1 MNRLTY
7 IIDLIDTEVAA
18 KLAYKDVSANGIVR
32 REPKAGQTIIYK
44 YKGEAIVFNDVPGI
58 STYHRVID
66 VSEVRN
72 LDSGYGSEL
81 LKEQTY
87 RMRYVMYGDQTRVND
102 ICDDYNYQLADEV
115 GGFIPN
121 TFSSVNTAAIE
132 AKSVVINISRTDY
145 DRVRV
150 FRDEL
155 PDNEFNLSD
164 TDILFAIEYDLTIRY
179 LAQCTT
185 VDCDPV
191 YPVVTITDGT
201 QTVEL
206 RAPNTYTCST
216 GCEDGTVNITNS
228 LGTTLYSKTVASGE
242 TATQQVADQT
252 AEGTTGAGTITFPAN
267 TTGTIPDVDY
277 TDSDGS
283 AASVP
288 YGTSLVCTPS
298 KDLPDYTNQELE
310 DGLSEAQRNAL
321 TRVSLFKAG
330 TPAVTYYANDA
341 GANNPGRGTDFF
353 TLPVNNPN
361 GNTNRFEVLGTD
373 VVIDWAYRK
382 YWTRYIQSPAR
393 IVWEPHNDAA
403 AALTLEGLSTWRLP
417 LIMEY
422 LTIMNT
428 WDGDPL
434 DYSPFN
440 IANGTTPGAQYNFA
454 TGQTSLNNT
463 SRYWSVIL
471 RTASRGYNFSDSL
484 NKTTNGAVA
493 LYCKDF

>member
-18 KLAYKDVSANGIVR
+18 KLAYKDVSASGIVR

-191 YPVVTITDGT
+191 YPVVTITDGA

-206 RAPNTYTCST
+206 RAPNAYTCST
-216 GCEDGTVNITNS
+216 DCADGTVNITNS
-228 LGTTLYSKTVASGE
+228 LGTTLYSKEVASGG

-252 AEGTTGAGTITFPAN
+252 AQGTTGAGTITFPAN

-298 KDLPDYTNQELE
+298 KDLADYTCGELNS
-310 DGLSEAQRNAL
+310 GL
-321 TRVSLFKAG
+321 TRAQKELLQG
-330 TPAVTYYANDA
+330 IY
-341 GANNPGRGTDFF
+341 
-353 TLPVNNPN
+353 
-361 GNTNRFEVLGTD
+361 
-373 VVIDWAYRK
+373 
-382 YWTRYIQSPAR
+382 
-393 IVWEPHNDAA
+393 
-403 AALTLEGLSTWRLP
+403 P
-417 LIMEY
+417 LK
-422 LTIMNT
+422 
-428 WDGDPL
+428 
-434 DYSPFN
+434 
-440 IANGTTPGAQYNFA
+440 
-454 TGQTSLNNT
+454 TGQTF
-463 SRYWSVIL
+463 SVVAGDDGDLQNGRPEPAFQTLGCDNSARFVQYSANIIWDKETDL
-471 RTASRGYNFSDSL
+471 IWTASLQSAALFANQITNADTAVIDGITNWL
-484 NKTTNGAVA
+484 LPNKADYESVLAYKEKPLVNGAWNIDQGNSNINLMTSTTLQNLGLSYFSIRIIRTGGGGHYEYRDGVISTTPLET
-493 LYCKDF
+493 LYCRKRPI